1 MKQYSQEELSRLLS
15 EYLDGSLG
23 AAEQRGLEEYLS
35 AHPEAAK
42 ELRELRQIKHLLAA
56 KKKVQ
61 PDPFF
66 WSRLSARMESDAEEE
81 RNLLPFPRKYVPL
94 ASAMAIL
101 AFIAVSITVF
111 LQREPILE
119 YMSKQSQVVKEAY
132 VGGILKGAVL
142 PLFANLDNDNVLQY
156 ALFGTLPL
164 DARAETA
171 LRVDEQSE
179 QGYHIEV
186 GMTADRLPPSVTVKE
201 LYSEVLPTRQQ
212 RLQID
217 SVLDEAKL
225 QIARGAFYS
234 ENNVL
239 AVDPQLTK
247 LNRMVLS
254 DIAAVLAPLQ
264 RERFDRFLNKRN
276 SSYALAKEN
285 IPTPE
290 APRRLRPVFPEP
302 PNLHEF
308 VVITADSTVVT
319 RLRLNI
325 DSLVRRERINVPMAA
340 SELPARLENLMKAR
354 YERTAAARMRRS
366 EPQPTLRTT
375 GEEDFFKVE
384 ITPRFFP
391 DPESMRVWVT
401 PRLKKEK
408 MFRFEFRVESGGVN
422 VQSERGAVSSVDV
435 QLDFSGM
442 DSLMR
447 ILTEEQLKHNE
458 QFRKADSVFRARA
471 RDYEQPR
478 RARKADTTGRE

>member
-1 MKQYSQEELSRLLS
+1 MKQYSQEELSRRLS

-23 AAEQRGLEEYLS
+23 DVDRQAIEEYLS
-35 AHPEAAK
+35 THPEAAK
-42 ELRELRQIKHLLAA
+42 ELRELRQIKHLLSA
-56 KKKVQ
+56 KKRVQ
-61 PDPFF
+61 PDPVF
-66 WSRLSARMESDAEEE
+66 WSRLSARMESDTEEE

-101 AFIAVSITVF
+101 AFVAVSITVF

-119 YMSKQSQVVKEAY
+119 YMSKQSKVVKEAY
-132 VGGILKGAVL
+132 EGGILKGAVL

-164 DARAETA
+164 DAKAETA

-186 GMTADRLPPSVTVKE
+186 GMTADRLPLPVTVKE

-217 SVLDEAKL
+217 SVLDEAKVK
-225 QIARGAFYS
+225 IAKGAFYS

-239 AVDPQLTK
+239 AVDPELTK

-254 DIAAVLAPLQ
+254 DIAAVLAPIQ
-264 RERFDRFLNKRN
+264 RQRFDRFLNKKN

-290 APRRLRPVFPEP
+290 APRRIRHSFPEP
-302 PNLHEF
+302 ANLHQF
-308 VVITADSTVVT
+308 VVMTADSTVVT
-319 RLRLNI
+319 YLALNI
-325 DSLVRRERINVPMAA
+325 DSLVRNQGIEMPMVA

-354 YERTAAARMRRS
+354 HERTAARVRQV
-366 EPQPTLRTT
+366 EPQRALRTT

-422 VQSERGAVSSVDV
+422 VQSESGAVSSVDV
-435 QLDFSGM
+435 QFDFSGM

-458 QFRKADSVFRARA
+458 QFRKADSVFRART
-471 RDYEQPR
+471 RDYERPGR
-478 RARKADTTGRE
+478 VWKADTTERE